1 MLKICEDSIYQL
13 NKVFSDGKKFC
24 IVTHTSPDGD
34 AIGSTVA
41 LREFLR
47 TSGAEARIV
56 VPDAY
61 PFFLRELDP
70 DDEIVVFNGNETA
83 AVSIIREADVICA
96 LDINSFSR
104 TDKMKEHLYGAEA
117 FKVLIDHHPGPGTD
131 EFGLIFSET
140 EVSSTCEL
148 LYYILMEMPE
158 TGGEATRLPKASAD
172 GLFTGMTTD
181 TNNFANS
188 TYPST
193 LRMAA
198 SLIDAGVDR
207 DRLLDTLYH
216 QFSES
221 RLRLIGKLLKDCMH
235 TVDGWFTYMLLTK
248 EMQHEFGY
256 KKGDVEGVV
265 NRPLEI
271 GEVGISALFTE
282 DDDFVRVSIRS
293 KGAIAVNSLARKY
306 FNGGGHINASGGRI
320 FMDIKDIPDYYIKSV
335 REYFPQ
341 GTTFAR

>member
-1 MLKICEDSIYQL
+1 MLEIREDSIYQL
-13 NKVFSDGKKFC
+13 NKVFSNGKKFC

-47 TSGAEARIV
+47 TYGAEARIV

-70 DDEIVVFNGNETA
+70 DNGIVVFSGNEDVA
-83 AVSIIREADVICA
+83 ENIIREADVICA

-104 TDKMKEHLYGAEA
+104 TDKMKEHLYRSDA
-117 FKVLIDHHPGPGTD
+117 FKVLIDHHLGPERE
-131 EFGLIFSET
+131 EFGLIFSEI

-148 LYYILMEMPE
+148 LYYILMKMP
-158 TGGEATRLPKASAD
+158 GIAGEAARLPKASAD

-198 SLIDAGVDR
+198 SLIDAGVER
-207 DRLLDTLYH
+207 NRLLDRLYR
-216 QFSES
+216 QFSEG
-221 RLRLIGKLLKDCMH
+221 RLRLIGLLLKDGMH
-235 TVDGWFTYMLLTK
+235 TVDGWFSYMLLTK
-248 EMQHEFGY
+248 EMQKEYGY
-256 KKGDVEGVV
+256 TKGDVEGVV

-271 GEVGISALFTE
+271 GPVGISALFTE
-282 DDDFVRVSIRS
+282 DDGFVRVSIRS
-293 KGAIAVNSLARKY
+293 KGDIAVNTLAKKY

-320 FMDIKDIPDYYIKSV
+320 FMGIEDVADYYIRSV
-335 REYFPQ
+335 REHFPQ